1 MSTFAQELPS
11 DLRTDTLYICERS
24 IHTSFQVFTKM
35 LDLSPEELFM
45 LKEIYSGYAEKF
57 PVKGIIFIQSSV
69 EECLRRVRSRNH
81 DSDEL
86 LSFEY
91 LTKIQEKYMEW
102 FANTDFP
109 VFFVS
114 DLKIKK
120 MSTEEII
127 SEALEM
133 FKNQKY
139 NKV

>member
-69 EECLRRVRSRNH
+69 EECLQRVRSRNH

-91 LTKIQEKYMEW
+91 LTKKTGKSV
-102 FANTDFP
+102 FANLSIYF
-109 VFFVS
+109 S
-114 DLKIKK
+114 
-120 MSTEEII
+120 
-127 SEALEM
+127 
-133 FKNQKY
+133 
-139 NKV
+139 